1 VLHRHSFAT
10 LRLVFPVLERARP
23 GPCPGVSY
31 RSNGAS
37 PSMSMSPRR
46 GVAGHRAATDASC
59 WRSSRMAWPL
69 DTRPPPPPPPPPPPG
84 PRGPPPPPPPPPANQ
99 APPTSS
105 PSTSEGARANAQQ
118 QPPSPKRQGRKL
130 FERSSEITHTAQPPL
145 IGREHEAACRMTT
158 PLPAARGCLSA
169 AAPSLA
175 TSPPRRGP
183 QLQPPALGAACQDS

>member
-1 VLHRHSFAT
+1 MLHRQSFAT

-69 DTRPPPPPPPPPPPG
+69 DTRPPPPP
-84 PRGPPPPPPPPPANQ
+84 
-99 APPTSS
+99 SS